1 MMIDRAWESGMV
13 SWRTVLMMLE
23 VEQELVVLR
32 LKMILLASSPSPGI
46 IQKHRTIRSIGR
58 SR

>member
-1 MMIDRAWESGMV
+1 
-13 SWRTVLMMLE
+13 MMLE
-23 VEQELVVLR
+23 VEQELDVLR